1 MQGQSRD
8 DRKVDCQIPH
18 REKESV
24 QKVMTGTCHQRG
36 TAQDIESQ
44 APADFL
50 RSGGRGKGEANETH
64 TDDLRG
70 PTDPPL
76 KMTVSCADEVDQ
88 HTSVNRKE
96 S

>member
-36 TAQDIESQ
+36 TAQDIEPQ
-44 APADFL
+44 ALPTFSVQADV
-50 RSGGRGKGEANETH
+50 GKVKPMKH
-64 TDDLRG
+64 TQMICVGQPIR
-70 PTDPPL
+70 
-76 KMTVSCADEVDQ
+76 
-88 HTSVNRKE
+88 R
-96 S
+96 

>member
-1 MQGQSRD
+1 MSPARNG
-8 DRKVDCQIPH
+8 
-18 REKESV
+18 
-24 QKVMTGTCHQRG
+24 TGYR
-36 TAQDIESQ
+36 
-44 APADFL
+44 APSSADFL
-50 RSGGRGKGEANETH
+50 CSGGRRKGEANETH
-64 TDDLRG
+64 ADDLRG